1 MTKRILTFILILSF
15 ILIGILYTTSGQA
28 QMASPQKNAQS
39 FYGELGGPG
48 IITVNYEYRFNG
60 QQGFAARIG
69 MGGYGFGKKG
79 VFTVPAG
86 VNYITG
92 SGKHFAE
99 VGAGICGVALSGGN
113 TYFDNEKSGITGYF
127 NFGYRYQPENNGMTY
142 RAFLSPLFTPA
153 GLVPFYA
160 GFSVGLKF

>member
-1 MTKRILTFILILSF
+1 MTRKIFLPVLILCLLS
-15 ILIGILYTTSGQA
+15 LASHA
-28 QMASPQKNAQS
+28 QMATAQKNAQS
-39 FYGELGGPG
+39 FFGELGGAG
-48 IITVNYEYRFNG
+48 ILTVNYEYRFNG

-113 TYFDNEKSGITGYF
+113 TYFDNDKSGITGYF
-127 NFGYRYQPENNGMTY
+127 NFGYRYQPENNGMMY

-160 GFSVGLKF
+160 GVSVGLKF

>member
-1 MTKRILTFILILSF
+1 MTKRILLSVLIFCFFSA
-15 ILIGILYTTSGQA
+15 IGHA
-28 QMASPQKNAQS
+28 QMATAQKNAQS
-39 FYGELGGPG
+39 FFGELGGPG

-79 VFTVPAG
+79 VFTIPAG

-99 VGAGICGVALSGGN
+99 VGAGICGVALSGNN

-127 NFGYRYQPENNGMTY
+127 NFGYRYQPENNGMMY

-160 GFSVGLKF
+160 GVSVGLKF

>member
-1 MTKRILTFILILSF
+1 MTKRILTYLLILSF

-39 FYGELGGPG
+39 FFGELGGPG

-92 SGKHFAE
+92 SGKHYAE
-99 VGAGICGVALSGGN
+99 VGAGICGVALSGNN

-127 NFGYRYQPENNGMTY
+127 NFGYRYQPENNGMMY

-160 GFSVGLKF
+160 GVSVGLKF

>member
-1 MTKRILTFILILSF
+1 MTRKILSF
-15 ILIGILYTTSGQA
+15 LLTGTLFVITSQA

-79 VFTVPAG
+79 VFTIPAG

-127 NFGYRYQPENNGMTY
+127 NFGYRYQPENNGLMY

-160 GFSVGLKF
+160 GVSVGLKF

>member
-1 MTKRILTFILILSF
+1 MTRRILLFLLTV
-15 ILIGILYTTSGQA
+15 ILYAATSHA
-28 QMASPQKNAQS
+28 QMASPERNAQS
-39 FYGELGGPG
+39 FFGELGGAG
-48 IITVNYEYRFNG
+48 IISINYEYRFHG
-60 QQGFAARIG
+60 QQGFGAKIG

-113 TYFDNEKSGITGYF
+113 TYFDNEKSGLTGYF
-127 NFGYRYQPENNGMTY
+127 NFGYRYQPEKNGMMY

-160 GFSVGLKF
+160 GVSIGLKF